1 MQAKQTYRNGG
12 ANVTRENLK
21 GLAKVKK
28 TLASGKTIYYC
39 YAWRGGPL
47 LKNKAGDPLQPGD
60 PLLLKAFVEATKDR
74 HVDPTETM
82 ARLITEYRAS
92 SDFTDKAEKT
102 RREYDRYLDMIRDEF
117 GTMSWAALQDKET
130 RGDFKDWRDTMADR
144 PRTADYA
151 WTTLARVLSFA
162 KDRGRISVNVCEK
175 GGRLYSADRTENIWT
190 DEALEKLFAVAPAEV
205 KAAVTFALWTG
216 QRKGDLLI
224 APWSDYDGRT
234 IKVKQSKTGARV
246 KIPCGKPLKDL
257 LDNLPRK
264 STIILTTTRFKR
276 PWKSDGFDTAW
287 QRAVAKA
294 EIEDLTFH
302 DLRGTAVTRLAMA
315 GCNNSQIASITGHS
329 LRDVDAILDAHY
341 LGGRA
346 ELAEQAIAKLEDYQ
360 DKKK

>member
-1 MQAKQTYRNGG
+1 MRVK
-12 ANVTRENLK
+12 LK

-47 LKNKAGDPLQPGD
+47 LKNSKGEPLQPGD
-60 PLLLKAFVEATKDR
+60 PLMVKAFADETKGR
-74 HVDPTETM
+74 HVDASDTM
-82 ARLITEYRAS
+82 ASLITEYRS
-92 SDFTDKAEKT
+92 SSEFLQKAEKT
-102 RREYDRYLDMIRDEF
+102 RREYDRYLDMIRMKF
-117 GTMSWAALQDKET
+117 GTTPLFAIQDPRHRGKFKE
-130 RGDFKDWRDTMADR
+130 WRDTMADR

-162 KDRGRISVNVCEK
+162 KDRGRIAVNICER

-190 DEALEKLFAVAPAEV
+190 DEHLESLFAVASAEI

-216 QRKGDLLI
+216 QRKGDLLV
-224 APWSDYDGRT
+224 APWSDYDGQS
-234 IKVKQSKTGARV
+234 IKVKQGKTGARV
-246 KIPCGKPLKDL
+246 KIPCGGPLKTV
-257 LDNLPRK
+257 LDNLPRL
-264 STIILTTTRFKR
+264 SPTILTSTKNKR
-276 PWKSDGFDTAW
+276 PWTSDGFDSSW
-287 QRAVAKA
+287 QKAKA
-294 EIEDLTFH
+294 RAKIEDLTFH

-315 GCNNSQIASITGHS
+315 GCNNSQIAAITGHS

-341 LGGRA
+341 LGGRV